1 MFASTNL
8 RSALGRAR
16 GLGSA
21 KEGMHHWWAQ
31 RLTALALIP
40 LTVWFVASL
49 IGLAGAGHEDF
60 VLWLANPVNATAMIL
75 FLAIAFHHA
84 QLGVQVVLED
94 YVASHALRTTS
105 VIVVKFL
112 CFGLAAFSIVSTLI
126 VAFGV

>member
-1 MFASTNL
+1 MFASSNL

-40 LTVWFVASL
+40 LTVWFVMSL
-49 IGLAGAGHEDF
+49 IGLIGAGYQEF
-60 VLWLANPVNATAMIL
+60 VQWLENPVNATAMIL
-75 FLAIAFHHA
+75 FLAVAFHHA
-84 QLGVQVVLED
+84 QLGVRVVLED
-94 YVASHALRTTS
+94 YVGSHALRTTG
-105 VIVVKFL
+105 VIVTKFL

>member
-21 KEGMHHWWAQ
+21 KEGLHHWWAQ

-40 LTVWFVASL
+40 LTVWFVVSL
-49 IGLAGAGHEDF
+49 ISLAGSGHEEF
-60 VLWLANPVNATAMIL
+60 VLWLANPLNATAMIL
-75 FLAIAFHHA
+75 FLAVAFHHA

-105 VIVVKFL
+105 VIIVKFL